1 VTRHLK
7 PGGELKSGGQQ
18 FRGDDGAADPAVAAA
33 LEAYTEGGG
42 TERGLLEALTASRLL
57 VPVVA
62 TLTEAGDSTAG
73 DSTADKSGADKS
85 GDKGS
90 EMVLPTL
97 IGQDG
102 RPAIIAFT
110 SVEALTRW
118 RPDARPIP
126 VEAMRVWQ
134 AGVTE
139 ADAVAIDIA
148 GPVPIIVERAR
159 LAALAA
165 GQPPPL
171 PHDDPD
177 VQGEVDHAIAGEPQ
191 ITGSRLAPGR
201 PDVGTHVTIE
211 LLVAPDADEDMLRR
225 VAEDISARL
234 GSRMALEV
242 TALY

>member
-1 VTRHLK
+1 MTRHLK
-7 PGGELKSGGQQ
+7 PGGELKPGGQQ
-18 FRGDDGAADPAVAAA
+18 FRGDDGATDPAVGAA
-33 LEAYTEGGG
+33 LEAYAQRGG
-42 TERGLLEALTASRLL
+42 TERDLLEALTASRLL

-62 TLTEAGDSTAG
+62 TLTEADG
-73 DSTADKSGADKS
+73 SGADKS
-85 GDKGS
+85 S

-110 SVEALTRW
+110 SVDALTRW
-118 RPDARPIP
+118 RADARPVP
-126 VEAMRVWQ
+126 VEATRIWQ

-139 ADAVAIDIA
+139 AEAVAIDIA
-148 GPVPIIVERAR
+148 GPIPIIVERAR

-171 PHDDPD
+171 PHEDPD
-177 VQGEVDHAIAGEPQ
+177 VQREVDDAIAGEPQ

-211 LLVAPDADEDMLRR
+211 LLIGPDADEDMLRR